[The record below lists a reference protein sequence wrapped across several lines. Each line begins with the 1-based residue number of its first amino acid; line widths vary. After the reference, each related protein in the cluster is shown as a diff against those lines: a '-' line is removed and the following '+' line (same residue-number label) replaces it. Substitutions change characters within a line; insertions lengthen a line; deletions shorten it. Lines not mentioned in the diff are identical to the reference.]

1 MIDRPCLLAIFE
13 NLTEQTDVSSH
24 FSTKHGKFPVGM
36 GMGSGIGIPRPL
48 GRVQECEF
56 LVLGTYLDLLD

>member
-1 MIDRPCLLAIFE
+1 MLDFLIIRLT
-13 NLTEQTDVSSH
+13 NLTKQTEVSSH